1 MNGKMTRRAFVAAAA
16 ASGFAAIPAF
26 AAEDGATFGDI
37 KVAFPEGWEV
47 KERSGSLTI
56 SAPDGTA
63 YTVTVSRPA
72 EVVESQG
79 YGPGNLIVGQDIPAG
94 EYVVV
99 AESDRLS
106 AYVCAWEDVARSH
119 IAINDNTPTQ
129 TIIEVSDGQLLE
141 LDRAKAYPFDE
152 FPHELL
158 NARGEGTWKVGVDL
172 EPGTYVA
179 TQTGDMSAYWCIW
192 DKMAPGRRIAKNGN
206 FEGSDYIVVEE
217 GDYLELDRCSV
228 ELA

>member
-1 MNGKMTRRAFVAAAA
+1 MNEKISRRAFVVAAA

-26 AAEDGATFGDI
+26 AAESGAELGDI
-37 KVAFPEGWEV
+37 KVTFPEGWKT

-56 SAPDGTA
+56 SAPDGTV
-63 YTVTVSRPA
+63 YTVTVSHPA
-72 EVVESQG
+72 EAVESQG
-79 YGPGNLIVGQDIPAG
+79 YGPGNLIVGKDIPAG
-94 EYVVV
+94 EYVVA
-99 AESDRLS
+99 AESGRRS
-106 AYVCAWEDVARSH
+106 AYVCAWEDVDRSG

-158 NARGEGTWKVGVDL
+158 DARGEGTWKVGVDL
-172 EPGTYVA
+172 EPGTYLA
-179 TQTGDMSAYWCIW
+179 TQVGDTSAYWCIW
-192 DKMAPGRRIAKNGN
+192 DSMAPGRRIVKNGN
-206 FEGSDYIVVEE
+206 FEGVDYIVVEE
-217 GDYLELDRCSV
+217 GDYLELDRCSI